1 MRTEI
6 KMVDLKNQY
15 LKIKSEIDFAISQVL
30 DSTEFIN
37 GKEVKIFQQ
46 NLEHYLEVKNVI
58 PCANGTDALQ
68 IALMSLDLQPFDEI
82 IIPSFT
88 FAAAAEVTKLLN
100 LTPIFVDVDFETFNI
115 DVQEIEKNISPK
127 TKAIIPVH
135 LFGQA
140 ANIEE
145 ILQIAAKYDLFV
157 VEDAAQSLGTNVYFS
172 NGTTKKTG
180 TIGHLGTTSF
190 FPTKNLSCYGDGGA
204 IFTNNDFL
212 AEKCRIIAQHG
223 AKTKYFY
230 ERIGIN
236 SRLDTLQAAIL
247 NVKLKYLE
255 NFNAA
260 RQEFANFYDS
270 KLKNN
275 EKISIP
281 VRNSFSNHI
290 FHQYTI
296 VLNGINR
303 DKVRDFLQKNEI
315 PSMIYY
321 PVPLHFQK
329 PYISEQK
336 NLLKTEK
343 LCDSV
348 LSLPMHT
355 ELNVEQQNKICEKL
369 LEAVSIPDFSSDN
382 K

>member
-1 MRTEI
+1 
-6 KMVDLKNQY
+6 MVDLKNQY